1 MIKRLKSALPLAT
14 LFISFL
20 ISSIAAAKDGKSSGQ
35 PHGKFVGKVVLE
47 LIDSTERKF
56 RLKQPFLYVSKEGK
70 QWQVPA
76 GAKVDGASIPK
87 AFYSVIGGP
96 FSENYLEA
104 SVVHD
109 HHCIIKQ
116 ESWQDVHL
124 AFYHGMR
131 AKGVSQAKANIMYS
145 AVYMFGPRWVKTEQ
159 QDLIKGRP
167 HHEPKTWQ
175 KLEDFV
181 KTQQPS
187 LKDIQAEL
195 NEISKLKDVAT
206 LKKMQSQDKSCS
218 AVIENDIQDGAYLL
232 CDMNM
237 EGKKLNAKR
246 NLQILVR
253 DLKKLDATQT
263 AFLVPVLNAYA
274 ENPTKANWQAAQ
286 EWVGETRSLVKI
298 AVHAALDYDSS
309 LIRELG
315 TQTKSLMK
323 VLSSRQIMLNQLSQ
337 DIPKDPDQVKSW
349 LQDYSDLM
357 RRLRLELEKL
367 QDKI

>member
-1 MIKRLKSALPLAT
+1 MVKWRQSTPHMLA
-14 LFISFL
+14 LFISIL
-20 ISSIAAAKDGKSSGQ
+20 MANSATAKDTKT
-35 PHGKFVGKVVLE
+35 HGKFVGKVVLE

-56 RLKQPFLYVSKEGK
+56 RLKQPFLYVSKDGK
-70 QWQVPA
+70 KWQVPA

-159 QDLIKGRP
+159 QNLIKGRP
-167 HHEPKTWQ
+167 PHHAKTWE

-181 KTQQPS
+181 KTKQPS
-187 LKDIQAEL
+187 LEDMQAEL
-195 NEISKLKDVAT
+195 DEISKLKDLAA
-206 LKKMQSQDKSCS
+206 LKQAQTQDKSCS
-218 AVIENDIQDGAYLL
+218 AVIENDIQEGAYLL
-232 CDMNM
+232 CDMDK

-274 ENPTKANWQAAQ
+274 QNPTKANWQAAQ
-286 EWVGETRSLVKI
+286 DWVAETRGLVKI
-298 AVHAALDYDSS
+298 AVHSALDYDSS
-309 LIRELG
+309 LIKELG
-315 TQTKSLMK
+315 TQTKSLLQI
-323 VLSSRQIMLNQLSQ
+323 LSSRQMMLNQLTQ
-337 DIPKDPDQVKSW
+337 DIPTDPEQVKSW
-349 LQDYSDLM
+349 LQAYSDLM
-357 RRLRLELEKL
+357 RRLRGELEKL
-367 QDKI
+367 QAKI

>member
-1 MIKRLKSALPLAT
+1 MIKGLKPNLHLVALLIIILMPSLAT
-14 LFISFL
+14 
-20 ISSIAAAKDGKSSGQ
+20 AKEAE

-70 QWQVPA
+70 EWQVPA

-87 AFYSVIGGP
+87 AFYSLIGGP

-131 AKGVSQAKANIMYS
+131 ANGVSQAKANIMYS
-145 AVYMFGPRWVKTEQ
+145 AVYMFGPRWVKTKQ

-167 HHEPKTWQ
+167 LYQAKTWE
-175 KLEDFV
+175 KLQGFV
-181 KTQQPS
+181 KTEQPT
-187 LKDIQAEL
+187 LKDLQAEIEDL
-195 NEISKLKDVAT
+195 SKLKDVET
-206 LKKMQSQDKSCS
+206 LKQVQTQDKSCS
-218 AVIENDIQDGAYLL
+218 AVIENNIQDGAYLL
-232 CDMNM
+232 CDMNK

-246 NLQILVR
+246 NLEILVR

-274 ENPTKANWQAAQ
+274 QNPTQTNWQAAQ
-286 EWVGETRSLVKI
+286 DWVSETRSLVKI
-298 AVHAALDYDSS
+298 AVHSALDYDSS
-309 LIRELG
+309 LITELG
-315 TQTKSLMK
+315 TQTKSLLQI
-323 VLSSRQIMLNQLSQ
+323 LSSRQIMLNQLSQ
-337 DIPKDPDQVKSW
+337 DIPTDPDQVKAW
-349 LQDYSDLM
+349 LQNYSDLM
-357 RRLRLELEKL
+357 QRLRVELEKL
-367 QDKI
+367 QGKI